1 MPILV
6 LHYRNNGSPI
16 QKLRMSSLSIPI
28 QKLTL
33 VSYAV
38 NLSKFSG
45 TLNSGASHKVPD
57 HIIVDIPEIIGQGC
71 NVATPPVSSDDQ
83 TYFSTHG
90 IPIPI
95 SDDLNTIQNLGEGL
109 HFDIN
114 KKLNR
119 EITIHI
125 KKYDDVT
132 KQIVD
137 MDTTAKNSGECQID
151 HLLLYFTYE
160 FSGNF

>member
-1 MPILV
+1 MNSFVRRPPRRRPDQRSGGGMRRPSNGGFRTNRPQNIE
-6 LHYRNNGSPI
+6 HSFNNNGNNGYRNNGSAI

-38 NLSKFSG
+38 NLSKFDGS
-45 TLNSGASHKVPD
+45 LASGASHKVPD

-71 NVATPPVSSDDQ
+71 NVATPPVSADDQ

-95 SDDLNTIQNLGEGL
+95 SDDLNTIQTLGDGL
-109 HFDIN
+109 HF
-114 KKLNR
+114 
-119 EITIHI
+119 EST
-125 KKYDDVT
+125 
-132 KQIVD
+132 
-137 MDTTAKNSGECQID
+137 
-151 HLLLYFTYE
+151 YF
-160 FSGNF
+160 FSK

>member
-6 LHYRNNGSPI
+6 LHYRNNGSAV

-38 NLSKFSG
+38 NLSKFAG
-45 TLNSGASHKVPD
+45 TLASGASHKVPD

-71 NVATPPVSSDDQ
+71 NVATPPVSSSDQ
-83 TYFSTHG
+83 SYYSSHG

-95 SDDLNTIQNLGEGL
+95 SDDLNTIQNLGVGL

-119 EITIHI
+119 ELTIHI
-125 KKYDDVT
+125 KKYNDS

-137 MDTTAKNSGECQID
+137 MDTVSKNTGECQID
-151 HLLLYFTYE
+151 HLLLYFSYE